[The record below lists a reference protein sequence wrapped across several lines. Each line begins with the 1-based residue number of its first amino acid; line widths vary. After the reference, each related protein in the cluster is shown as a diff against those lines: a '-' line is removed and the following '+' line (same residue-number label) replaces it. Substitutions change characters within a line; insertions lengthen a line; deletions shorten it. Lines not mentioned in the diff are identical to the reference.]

1 MGPPAYLKTAVPIRS
16 LCLRNLTEDAAPSA
30 LDYTAAW
37 DSMIHVAFYD
47 TRTRPRLYDMRMAAA
62 VFNTSSVFF
71 HVLLAHPRPVP
82 GMRVTDISSL
92 PPLASCLHR
101 NLKRSVVL
109 AVAAALAPTLV
120 LTLTLTLTLTLN
132 LLLTLTRLAHGPGPQ
147 YLMKPLLHWA
157 LPRQVCGGASYSTL
171 T

>member
-1 MGPPAYLKTAVPIRS
+1 MGPAYFKTAVPIRS
-16 LCLRNLTEDAAPSA
+16 LCLSNLTEDAAPSA

-47 TRTRPRLYDMRMAAA
+47 TRKKPRVDDMRMAAS

-71 HVLLAHPRPVP
+71 HILLAHPRPVP
-82 GMRVTDISSL
+82 GMRVTDISRL

-109 AVAAALAPTLV
+109 VVAAALALTLV
-120 LTLTLTLTLTLN
+120 RTLSLTLTLTLT